1 MTGFAIPRAYDA
13 PTAPQ
18 GAQWVFDVKV
28 KAFEA
33 NTPALLESAINT
45 WLTALQATVDEPAVL
60 SINYQSSA
68 KERAL
73 VTFGYFVRVTATA

>member
-1 MTGFAIPRAYDA
+1 VTGFAIPRAYDE
-13 PTAPQ
+13 PTSPQ

-33 NTPALLESAINT
+33 NTPALLEAAVNA
-45 WLTALQATVDEPAVL
+45 WLTTLQTLVDEPAVL
-60 SINYQSSA
+60 SINYQSAA

-73 VTFGYFVRVTATA
+73 VTYGYFVRVTATV